1 MHYEIFREKRRRHN
15 NLLTGARSSYMSSKV
30 AECRGDSKKL
40 FSLVSTLM
48 GAEVTRAA
56 PKRDSDADAAA
67 EIAEFNAAKVA
78 RIRSGLDA
86 AADAAGLPPI

>member
-1 MHYEIFREKRRRHN
+1 M
-15 NLLTGARSSYMSSKV
+15 
-30 AECRGDSKKL
+30 
-40 FSLVSTLM
+40 M
-48 GAEVTRAA
+48 GAEVTPAA

-67 EIAEFNAAKVA
+67 EIAEFYAAKVA

>member
-1 MHYEIFREKRRRHN
+1 MQ
-15 NLLTGARSSYMSSKV
+15 
-30 AECRGDSKKL
+30 GDSKKL

-48 GAEVTRAA
+48 GAEVTPAA

-67 EIAEFNAAKVA
+67 EIAEFYAAKVA